1 MLFTFPQF
9 IHYPILGMTR
19 YTSSLPLICFL
30 LHVTLIWWPD
40 FPSHWVSR
48 GNGKMA
54 FPLLTSSR
62 TLLPQLYPLLPH
74 KFSLASSDLLWS
86 LLLIKKKK
94 SLLTLQPSAATTS
107 ILCSPLDQTYLK
119 ELFLF
124 TVSISYPYHPHSF
137 FCPHHPTNRALVT
150 VIMTSLWTAKPS
162 DHFSEL
168 ILLDLSAGFDTD
180 GPSLLFELLPL
191 FGFPNTPLLVPLRPH
206 EPFFLGLLFFLIF
219 WTFNIDWSRFS
230 TSIPSFP
237 LWSQPILWHARMN
250 PRVLS
255 LPALSLEI
263 QTHTWPLHLDH

>member
-48 GNGKMA
+48 SNGKMA

-94 SLLTLQPSAATTS
+94 KSLDPTA
-107 ILCSPLDQTYLK
+107 LCS
-119 ELFLF
+119 
-124 TVSISYPYHPHSF
+124 YHLNS
-137 FCPHHPTNRALVT
+137 
-150 VIMTSLWTAKPS
+150 
-162 DHFSEL
+162 
-168 ILLDLSAGFDTD
+168 
-180 GPSLLFELLPL
+180 LLPL
-191 FGFPNTPLLVPLRPH
+191 RSDILKRAISIYCLHFLPLPS
-206 EPFFLGLLFFLIF
+206 PFFLLSPSPHQQSIGHSHHDLSLDCQTQWSFLRTHLTRPLSGIWHRWSITSF
-219 WTFNIDWSRFS
+219 WTASFVWFPKYSSLGSTQTSRAILSWSPFLPHLLNI
-230 TSIPSFP
+230 
-237 LWSQPILWHARMN
+237 
-250 PRVLS
+250 
-255 LPALSLEI
+255 
-263 QTHTWPLHLDH
+263 